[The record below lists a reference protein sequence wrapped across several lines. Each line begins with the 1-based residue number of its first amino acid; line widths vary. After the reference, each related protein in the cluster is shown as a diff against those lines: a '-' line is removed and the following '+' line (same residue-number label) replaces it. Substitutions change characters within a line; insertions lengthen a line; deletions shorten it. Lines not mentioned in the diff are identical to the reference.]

1 MPCLGPPLELP
12 LLAIFFWGAG
22 GGILEEA
29 DRLSDFDLL
38 ENFHNY
44 RQVPKEIEI
53 FLIAPSV
60 DFLGLD
66 DFSLPRAPCRRRCP
80 SRERGPSL

>member
-1 MPCLGPPLELP
+1 MFRSSESEHTKTPKTTTTFSYTQL
-12 LLAIFFWGAG
+12 
-22 GGILEEA
+22 
-29 DRLSDFDLL
+29 LSDVDVL
-38 ENFHNY
+38 ENFHKY
-44 RQVPKEIEI
+44 RQSPEVIEI

-66 DFSLPRAPCRRRCP
+66 NVSLPRAPCRRRCP